1 MPQQKATDRISVV
14 LAEDQTM
21 VRGALGALLELEP
34 DDHGDGPST
43 FERIAVSEAARHDAG
58 MARAIMGQLYARLVS
73 EPGPLAALKVMFE
86 HLAEPDGAP
95 VLYHCSAGKDRTG
108 VTCALIL
115 AALGVSR
122 ADIDA
127 DFMLTQQYYGADAA
141 RAQRIAQI
149 VEEAGLGFWSEA
161 ALVPIFTVE
170 QAYLD
175 TALGLVDE
183 TGGIERFLAERVG
196 VGAGVLERLRAGL
209 LE

>member
-1 MPQQKATDRISVV
+1 
-14 LAEDQTM
+14 
-21 VRGALGALLELEP
+21 
-34 DDHGDGPST
+34 
-43 FERIAVSEAARHDAG
+43 
-58 MARAIMGQLYARLVS
+58 MGQLYVRLVS

-115 AALGVSR
+115 AALGVDR

-127 DFMLTQQYYGADAA
+127 DFMLTQRYYGSEEA
-141 RAQRIAQI
+141 RRQRIAQI

-175 TALGLVDE
+175 TALGIVDE
-183 TGGIERFLAERVG
+183 AGGIERFLAERVG
-196 VGAGVLERLRAGL
+196 VGRRWWRGLGRRWWREGGGPLPLGRDAPSRFRPAGGREGAVAARRPLRQPAGL
-209 LE
+209 TSPAARVRSGAAVA